1 MRFRLISLCLFASLC
16 STAGAV
22 SIYNGSLNT
31 FPEQQGFLDYLS
43 IPAAV
48 TKTVNGG
55 KTLFDTGAAGT
66 KGGWSSYDP
75 IGLLPVIGFPQLDR
89 TNGFSLGFDV
99 KVVSES
105 HLNNDRAGF
114 DVILLGSDHQGVELG
129 FWTNEV
135 WAQMLSGG
143 AFVHGEGNTTVTTT
157 STTHYDLGILGS
169 TYTLSA
175 NGNQILTGPVRDYSS
190 AMAVPYGLNNY
201 LFVGDDTTSATASIE
216 LSSLSI
222 VPEPGSV
229 EIVLAACGLAL
240 TRKRR

>member
-1 MRFRLISLCLFASLC
+1 MHKWLCLFMVALALP
-16 STAGAV
+16 AGAV
-22 SIYNGSLNT
+22 TLYDGPLNT
-31 FPEQQGFLDYLS
+31 FPEQQGLLDYLS
-43 IPAAV
+43 IPAAA
-48 TKTVNGG
+48 TKTVSGG
-55 KTLFDTGAAGT
+55 KTIFDTGAVGT
-66 KGGWSSYDP
+66 KGGWSSNDP
-75 IGLLPVIGFPQLDR
+75 IDLLPVIGFPQLNR

-135 WAQMLSGG
+135 WAQTLSGS

-157 STTHYDLGILGS
+157 STTHYDLGIHGS
-169 TYTLSA
+169 TYTLAA

-222 VPEPGSV
+222 VPGPGSV
-229 EIVLAACGLAL
+229 GIVLAACGLA
-240 TRKRR
+240 RSRERH